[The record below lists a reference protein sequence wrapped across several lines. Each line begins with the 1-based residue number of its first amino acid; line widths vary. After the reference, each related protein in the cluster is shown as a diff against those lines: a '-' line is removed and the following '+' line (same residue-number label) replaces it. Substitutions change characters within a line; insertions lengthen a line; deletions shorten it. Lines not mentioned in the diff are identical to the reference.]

1 MFDGYLNYGGNE
13 VANNARTKGY
23 ADTAECPMWWFK
35 GEVCPGVWEALAET
49 DLYSYA
55 NITGAPWYDSANP
68 ESARFFGVFI
78 VDVHGEY
85 DSTRKASVT
94 EGVGEGGVLGPTR
107 KGVRALRV
115 KAVVAAQGLDALEYG
130 MAWLSRVLDPGTC
143 GQHGSACGTVDLA
156 FFAECPP
163 VLADFQGGVWIPNP
177 PTEDWTVIDTNV
189 VTNPSFET
197 ATAPKVL
204 ATNLHTNPSFETPGA
219 STVLLT
225 NMLTNPSLESV
236 AGMMPFELRRNIVI
250 NHPRLVNSIGDWIT
264 YGGLPLTAGPT
275 GMVVDIPAALAVN
288 AKLMR
293 LEQAEVNTPGSL
305 YSMSLDVEVPAGYPT
320 VVIDLGA
327 EEEGTVGYR
336 GTPVTIYA
344 GQKVRLSYSVT
355 TISTANFRIPIHA
368 SGPLAAGSRF
378 ILSNVM
384 WEKTL
389 VGGPF
394 FDGGTINAGDYTY
407 LWVGTPEASA
417 STQMV
422 TPPVSIAPGRGAV
435 GFSTS
440 GWSSD
445 RAKSIVLRQVEPNQT
460 DSNVSLGGGVGSGM
474 NFGVQAGKTYTIRAR
489 VRLIAPQAANG
500 TGRARGITVFLNGGA
515 TELSTPSTPN
525 VAGEYDV
532 SLTFA
537 VPAGTTDVAFRLY
550 SGSGTVGEEIWFD
563 DLMLVEGAYSG
574 PYFDGATTAATVLR
588 RNRFVNPSLR
598 GTPND
603 IWGPMGDA
611 VLTPT
616 ADGLQADWTDGN
628 FALYGSFLTNN
639 SYDFVTGSAEFYVPP
654 GFPALTVTIV
664 DEIRD
669 GDGNNVASATSG
681 PVVIQPGEAKRV
693 GHSAMMPLTNPKTTK
708 QRWVVSGTGTGANRV
723 VMRDLLYETGVAGP
737 YFDGDRGAPS
747 GYDSAWLGAANASE
761 STLSFDSGYTFAWTG
776 APDASTSTK
785 SGLGVA
791 GVPVPNGA
799 EASQVGDSPVAGTKV
814 LRFTLA
820 VTSGVALG
828 LIGESNLVNGGTYTM
843 VGKVRPRS
851 RAQTFTPQFRGAMGT
866 PFTAQPNV
874 WTEFRHTGVSGGA
887 GEASSVG
894 LVIAAGSGH
903 QVGDLIDV
911 DAVLVGEGYIPAFFD
926 GDTPD
931 GTGEAGFDYAW
942 TGAPHAS
949 TSTVSAV
956 DAADVNPPA
965 GGTLAVKRW
974 LSTDAPFD
982 GARVMRH
989 RLATPT
995 IQGLPL
1001 TGMALTAGQPY
1012 TLVGKV
1018 RPQARD
1024 QAFIPTLGGISG
1036 PTFTAPVGEWT
1047 EFRFTATPSN
1057 PSLANTGLTVPAAS
1071 GHQPGDLIDVDT
1083 VLVVAGTYLGP
1094 YFDGDTPDTENHR
1107 YAWTGTVDASTSTY
1121 ETVVVTPVDPTWD
1134 PDYEDPE
1141 ASWADAVTDLQR
1153 FMHDTGAVSG
1163 PFVTDEHQVA
1173 DFWANEVEFVFVS
1186 ERPYVFK
1193 ATKPVPLP
1201 PGIPIVIQDIPF
1213 NLMPHPSAELSSGTV
1228 VVSQNFAANPSAE
1241 NNLTDWWAGVVGTDL
1256 PQPVIERTNELV
1268 SDGDWSVKA
1277 TATAAAAGTTETL
1290 FIGQSIVRRFL
1301 DFPSQRVSFNLWASG
1316 SVQSGTAV
1324 LGLIE
1329 FSAQWYGGGNQ
1340 NLRTDVL
1347 GSLDA
1352 SGGAVSAK
1360 SLLPP
1365 PGAEGVHVTARLNL
1379 VSWNAG
1385 AVIRLYADAL
1395 AVTVP

>member
-1 MFDGYLNYGGNE
+1 
-13 VANNARTKGY
+13 
-23 ADTAECPMWWFK
+23 
-35 GEVCPGVWEALAET
+35 
-49 DLYSYA
+49 
-55 NITGAPWYDSANP
+55 
-68 ESARFFGVFI
+68 
-78 VDVHGEY
+78 
-85 DSTRKASVT
+85 
-94 EGVGEGGVLGPTR
+94 
-107 KGVRALRV
+107 
-115 KAVVAAQGLDALEYG
+115 
-130 MAWLSRVLDPGTC
+130 VLDPGTC

-156 FFAECPP
+156 FFASCPP
-163 VLADFQGGVWIPNP
+163 VLADFQGGVWVPNP
-177 PTEDWTVIDTNV
+177 PIEDWVVQTTNLAL
-189 VTNPSFET
+189 NPSFEA
-197 ATAPKVL
+197 ATAAKVL

-236 AGMMPFELRRNIVI
+236 AGMMPFELRRNLIA
-250 NHPRLVNSIGDWIT
+250 NHPRLVNSTGDWFAYSPQTI
-264 YGGLPLTAGPT
+264 TAGPT
-275 GMVVDIPAALAVN
+275 GMVVDIPTAAGVN
-288 AKLMR
+288 AKFLR
-293 LEQAEVNTPGSL
+293 CEQGGVNSAGTVWSA
-305 YSMSLDVEVPAGYPT
+305 SLDVEVPAGYPT
-320 VVIDLGA
+320 VIIDLGL
-327 EEEGTVGYR
+327 EEESTQGWR
-336 GTPVTIYA
+336 GTPTTIYA
-344 GQKVRLSYSVT
+344 GQKVRLAYST
-355 TISTANFRIPIHA
+355 TAISSAPMRLVIHA
-368 SGPLAAGSRF
+368 DGAIAAGSRF
-378 ILSNVM
+378 LVSNVM

-389 VGGPF
+389 AGGPF
-394 FDGGTINAGDYTY
+394 FDGGTINAGDFTY

-417 STQMV
+417 STQMA

-460 DSNVSLGGGVGSGM
+460 DSNVSLGGDVGSGM
-474 NFGVQAGKTYTIRAR
+474 NFGVQAGKTYTIRAK
-489 VRLIAPQAANG
+489 VRLTAPQAFAG
-500 TGRARGITVFLNGGA
+500 TGRARGITVFINGGSI
-515 TELSTPSTPN
+515 EQSTPSTPN
-525 VAGEYDV
+525 AAGEYDV
-532 SLTFA
+532 SMTFA
-537 VPAGTTDVAFRLY
+537 VPAGANDVAFRLY

-588 RNRFVNPSLR
+588 QNRFVNPSLR

-628 FALYGSFLTNN
+628 FALYGSFLANN

-654 GFPALTVTIV
+654 GFPALTVTLV

-693 GHSAMMPLTNPKTTK
+693 GHSAMMPMTNPKTTK
-708 QRWVVSGTGTGANRV
+708 QRWVISGTAAGANRV
-723 VMRDLLYETGVAGP
+723 IMRDLLYETGVAGP

-747 GYDSAWLGAANASE
+747 GYDSAWLGAPNASE

-791 GVPVPNGA
+791 GVPVPLGA

-843 VGKVRPRS
+843 VGKVRPRN

-911 DAVLVGEGYIPAFFD
+911 DTVLVAEGYIPTYFD

-931 GTGEAGFDYAW
+931 GTGEAGFDYGW
-942 TGAPHAS
+942 TGTAHAS
-949 TSTVSAV
+949 TSTVSAI

-965 GGTLAVKRW
+965 GGTTGVKRW
-974 LSTDAPFD
+974 LSSDAPLD

-989 RLATPT
+989 RLAVAT

-1001 TGMALTAGQPY
+1001 TGQALTAGQPY

-1018 RPQARD
+1018 RPKART
-1024 QAFIPTLGGISG
+1024 QTFIPIVGGIQG
-1036 PTFTAPVGEWT
+1036 PVFSAPVGEWT
-1047 EFRFTATPSN
+1047 EFRFTGTPTT
-1057 PSLANTGLTVPAAS
+1057 PTPANTGLTVPAGS

-1083 VLVVAGTYLGP
+1083 VLVAAGTYDGP
-1094 YFDGDTPDTENHR
+1094 YFDGDTADSEGVR
-1107 YAWTGTVDASTSTY
+1107 YGWTGTVDASTSTH
-1121 ETVVVTPVDPTWD
+1121 EAVTVIPVDPTWD

-1141 ASWADAVTDLQR
+1141 GSWQDAVSDLQR

-1163 PFVTDEHQVA
+1163 PFVTGEFESAGFYGNQ
-1173 DFWANEVEFVFVS
+1173 VEFVFVS

-1193 ATKPVPLP
+1193 ATRDVPLP

-1228 VVSQNFAANPSAE
+1228 VVAQNFVRNPSVEVDAANFSANGNVITPNPTGARSTE
-1241 NNLTDWWAGVVGTDL
+1241 LAANGVASYK
-1256 PQPVIERTNELV
+1256 V
-1268 SDGDWSVKA
+1268 SL
-1277 TATAAAAGTTETL
+1277 TATNAGSA
-1290 FIGQSIVRRFL
+1290 GA
-1301 DFPSQRVSFNLWASG
+1301 LWAIQDVPLPAYVAGQRFSFSAWVAAILTG
-1316 SVQSGTAV
+1316 GTAV
-1324 LGLIE
+1324 ISQTRFRIE
-1329 FSAQWYGGGNQ
+1329 WRDAVGI
-1340 NLRTDVL
+1340 V
-1347 GSLDA
+1347 A
-1352 SGGAVSAK
+1352 SGGQVTIGTGPAAGGVIAQK
-1360 SLLPP
+1360 SLVRP
-1365 PGAEGVHVTARLNL
+1365 
-1379 VSWNAG
+1379 AG
-1385 AVIRLYADAL
+1385 ATTVRLVMVADIASWSVGAQLALYTDAL